1 VSRALAEAARARSEA
16 SFASVRSAV
25 RRMRAEGKRISVNS
39 VSIEASVSRNF
50 IYTSPLAREL
60 VLAARSD
67 GANQPARTLRSSMS
81 SGSEGS
87 LRTRLTLALTEIREL
102 QRQLEKERDQNSA
115 LIAEIMELQNPTA
128 PANVMP
134 LRKRRF

>member
-1 VSRALAEAARARSEA
+1 
-16 SFASVRSAV
+16 
-25 RRMRAEGKRISVNS
+25 
-39 VSIEASVSRNF
+39 
-50 IYTSPLAREL
+50 
-60 VLAARSD
+60 
-67 GANQPARTLRSSMS
+67 MS